1 MKYVLDTNIFNRVL
15 DGRFKLFTL
24 PDVCSFVATKIQ
36 VRELEAAPEP
46 RRTELLTTF
55 TKIAPDL
62 APAAFS
68 LDISGAGFDEGEW
81 SCDDRVTR
89 MREALEAIKSK
100 PNNWQD
106 ALIAS
111 VALKNGYSLVTADK
125 DLANVAISFGIN
137 VHHVQA

>member
-1 MKYVLDTNIFNRVL
+1 
-15 DGRFKLFTL
+15 
-24 PDVCSFVATKIQ
+24 
-36 VRELEAAPEP
+36 
-46 RRTELLTTF
+46 
-55 TKIAPDL
+55 
-62 APAAFS
+62 
-68 LDISGAGFDEGEW
+68 
-81 SCDDRVTR
+81 